1 MHLMEIDHHTIVHMD
16 MEEVRERVI
25 GKRGSRVVLKLTDRD
40 GGPNAYNS
48 GR

>member
-1 MHLMEIDHHTIVHMD
+1 MEIDHHTIVHMD

-25 GKRGSRVVLKLTDRD
+25 GKRGSRVVLKFADKD
-40 GGPNAYNS
+40 GGAKAFNG